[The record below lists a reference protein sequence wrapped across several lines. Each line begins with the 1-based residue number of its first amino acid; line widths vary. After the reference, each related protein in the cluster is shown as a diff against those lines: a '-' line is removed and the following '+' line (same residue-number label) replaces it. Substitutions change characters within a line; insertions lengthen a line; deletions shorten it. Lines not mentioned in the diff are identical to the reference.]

1 MAQGR
6 NDDILINSLEE
17 FQSLIIEEFYRR
29 LGRSEK
35 QAAETG
41 QTIVGEYRLG
51 LDQGAEPILRIR
63 YICEPGKLAQL
74 LTYALSSG
82 EGHSLGRLH

>member
-6 NDDILINSLEE
+6 NDDILINSLDE
-17 FQSLIIEEFYRR
+17 FRNLIMEEFYRK

-51 LDQGAEPILRIR
+51 LDQGA
-63 YICEPGKLAQL
+63 
-74 LTYALSSG
+74 
-82 EGHSLGRLH
+82 

>member
-17 FQSLIIEEFYRR
+17 LQTLIVEEFYRK

-41 QTIVGEYRLG
+41 RTIVGEYRLG
-51 LDQGAEPILRIR
+51 LDQRAEPVL
-63 YICEPGKLAQL
+63 
-74 LTYALSSG
+74 
-82 EGHSLGRLH
+82 

>member
-1 MAQGR
+1 MAEGR

-17 FQSLIIEEFYRR
+17 FQNLIIEEFYRK

-51 LDQGAEPILRIR
+51 LDQGAEPVLRVR
-63 YICEPGKLAQL
+63 YICEPGKPAQL

-82 EGHSLGRLH
+82 DGQSFGRLH

>member
-1 MAQGR
+1 MAQGH

-17 FQSLIIEEFYRR
+17 FQTLIIEEFYRK

-51 LDQGAEPILRIR
+51 LDQRAEPVLRVH
-63 YICEPGKLAQL
+63 YICEPGKPAQL
-74 LTYALSSG
+74 LTCALSSG
-82 EGHSLGRLH
+82 DGQLFGRLH